1 MPESPEEKEHADPGK
16 IEFETTDFEKV
27 DLIAD
32 AGPPDADLGSIDNY
46 KNVVD
51 KDNADL
57 GSIKN
62 TLDKDNAD
70 LDSIKNKNTIDKDNA
85 DLDPIKNTI
94 DKDNADLDPIK
105 NTIDKDNADLDPIKN
120 TLNKNPKQINVDKT
134 LDKDNADLDSI
145 KNIGDKD
152 NADLDPIKNTLN
164 KNANQINVDKTLKD
178 NANIINQKNTVD
190 KDNADLPGTP
200 PTTTPS
206 TSGIASPGA
215 AAPQA
220 PGFLSRAWSQV
231 KDYASRAKDYA
242 SRAYDTVSNAAS
254 SLAAR
259 FSSSAAPPQTA
270 PPPTVAPATT
280 HPAIQKDGL
289 SQAQSL
295 AAGQQVGVQM
305 GADEAHLMPKGIG
318 LQTGGKL
325 ESIEHAGDKATVHY
339 KAGSHEQVLRID
351 EKSPDGKA
359 LAEALDHIKAG
370 DQMSIKIG
378 RDENRKESIEINDKT
393 SGFNAIVHDGKAE
406 ENKQIPQKTRGLD
419 VNR

>member
-1 MPESPEEKEHADPGK
+1 M
-16 IEFETTDFEKV
+16 
-27 DLIAD
+27 
-32 AGPPDADLGSIDNY
+32 
-46 KNVVD
+46 
-51 KDNADL
+51 

-120 TLNKNPKQINVDKT
+120 TLNKN
-134 LDKDNADLDSI
+134 
-145 KNIGDKD
+145 
-152 NADLDPIKNTLN
+152 
-164 KNANQINVDKTLKD
+164 ANQINVDKTLKD

-206 TSGIASPGA
+206 TSGIASPG

-339 KAGSHEQVLRID
+339 KAGSHEQVLRVD

-359 LAEALDHIKAG
+359 VAEALDHIKPG